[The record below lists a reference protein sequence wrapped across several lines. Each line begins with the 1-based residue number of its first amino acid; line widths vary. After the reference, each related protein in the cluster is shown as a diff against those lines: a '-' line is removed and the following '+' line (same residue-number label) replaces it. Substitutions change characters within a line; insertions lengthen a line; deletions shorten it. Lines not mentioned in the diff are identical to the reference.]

1 MRIRFILYFLVL
13 AFVLSPDAQGQRW
26 KLKRY
31 EASVGLGTTHAFMD
45 IAPPADGLRSF
56 QFQGTRPNVSLDAV
70 FRIFEPLS
78 ANLSLTYIMFGGVDS
93 ENRMTVH
100 SFITNAFEPTLNVE
114 YSFLQGGKAF
124 GTNALFNRRGM
135 VNDYGTADIYV
146 FAGVGGL
153 LTKAIAFDENL
164 QVVTDDI
171 YFDNNMH
178 FGLVFPVG
186 LGFKYAI
193 DSWWSVGVEVGG
205 RFTMTD
211 LIDGYA
217 TPFSEY
223 NDRYILTNVKA
234 IYKIRSDRRGLPV
247 FRRYGFAR

>member
-1 MRIRFILYFLVL
+1 MKTRFIISLLALVFLL
-13 AFVLSPDAQGQRW
+13 TPDAFGQRW

-31 EASVGLGTTHAFMD
+31 EASIGLGTTHAFMD
-45 IAPPADGLRSF
+45 IAPPAEGIRSF
-56 QFQGTRPNVSLDAV
+56 QFQGTRPNIAVDAV
-70 FRIFEPLS
+70 FRVFQPLS
-78 ANLSLTYIMFGGVDS
+78 ANLSLTYIMFGGVDAD
-93 ENRMTVH
+93 NRMTVH
-100 SFITNAFEPTLNVE
+100 SYITNAFEPTFN
-114 YSFLQGGKAF
+114 LQFNLLEGGKAF

-135 VNDYGTADIYV
+135 VNDYGSIDLYL

-153 LTKAIAFDENL
+153 LSKATAYDENL
-164 QVVTDDI
+164 QVITDDR

-178 FGLVFPVG
+178 FALVFPMG
-186 LGFKYAI
+186 LGLEYSI
-193 DSWWSVGVEVGG
+193 DSWWSVGINVGG
-205 RFTMTD
+205 RFAMTD

-223 NDRYILTNVKA
+223 NDKYILTNVKA